1 MTVNSTDVRVLRV
14 CVWYR
19 KCVQVP
25 LDLAVTG
32 PLVWMRGRPLA
43 VVGHQS
49 LVTRLVRKGIS
60 PPRVS
65 RCAGPKTESRLSP
78 LSRNVRA
85 QRSFLIATSCGRKGG

>member
-1 MTVNSTDVRVLRV
+1 MTVSSTDVRVLSV

-25 LDLAVTG
+25 LDLAVMG

-43 VVGHQS
+43 VVDHQS

-60 PPRVS
+60 PSRVS
-65 RCAGPKTESRLSP
+65 RCAGPKTGSRLSP
-78 LSRNVRA
+78 FSRNMRA
-85 QRSFLIATSCGRKGG
+85 QRSFLTATSRGRKGG